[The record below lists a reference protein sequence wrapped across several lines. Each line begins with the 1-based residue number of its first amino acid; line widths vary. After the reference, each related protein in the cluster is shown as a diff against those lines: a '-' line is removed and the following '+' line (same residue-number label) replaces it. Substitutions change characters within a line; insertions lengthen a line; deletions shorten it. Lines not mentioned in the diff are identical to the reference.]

1 MPEPFPQ
8 NTLPTMRSMCALQLV
23 RPEKVDEYMTAL
35 CKKFWIDLEP
45 VSKPE
50 VFVKILAEVLGSEE
64 EAKEILRKM
73 TETEAKDLLKA
84 NTEEAFKSGSFGAPW
99 FEAVNEKGEKQGF
112 WGINHLG
119 LMIEFLGLERG
130 GDRAFRS
137 LL

>member
-1 MPEPFPQ
+1 
-8 NTLPTMRSMCALQLV
+8 MRSICALQLV

-35 CKKFWIDLEP
+35 CRKFWIDLEP

-50 VFVKILAEVLGSEE
+50 VYGRVLAEVLGSEVE
-64 EAKEILRKM
+64 AKAVLRKTGEAEAKE
-73 TETEAKDLLKA
+73 LLKN

-99 FEAVNEKGEKQGF
+99 FEAMNSKGEKQGF

-119 LMIEFLGLERG
+119 LLIEFLGLEKG